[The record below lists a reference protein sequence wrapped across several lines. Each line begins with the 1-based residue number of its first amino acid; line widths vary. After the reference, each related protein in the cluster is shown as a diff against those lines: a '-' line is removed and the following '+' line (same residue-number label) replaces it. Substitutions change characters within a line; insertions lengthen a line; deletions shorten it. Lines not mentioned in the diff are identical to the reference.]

1 MLVSFLK
8 VLKECLLIHI
18 NVFNVLLISISVDL
32 RDSFTESYRKFRGQ
46 DLAKFW
52 QDVVIDSDI
61 AQLSEEDLLANQ
73 EKMNAALDSYWTH
86 LLHTSKEPGEKV
98 ETTNLVDPDPEV
110 ATMDE
115 DDEHFFARPTFVRT
129 ENGRR
134 PLDDLETSLM
144 GDDDEEEGEEEES
157 QCSVGLY
164 ENGTGPPSASQS
176 DMVLVPSPV
185 TVMNDDS
192 ISGQPSF
199 ANCLSKAG
207 NGIQSNENHLTV
219 NSEEDGLLRLTETQ
233 EIGTLETS
241 LGINIKE
248 TREVELHETNQAI
261 AAPTAELTSDQGTTS
276 FLLDTSA
283 EKIKILPPRNRLP
296 VANMKPDNP
305 RAVRYW
311 LDQRRTARSFPQQT
325 NDVGRELEGL
335 RQSREPEDWELFHGG
350 REHGV
355 HDLLGQRVLQVSL
368 EKVSSVQ

>member
-8 VLKECLLIHI
+8 VLIEYLLRYI
-18 NVFNVLLISISVDL
+18 NVFNVLLILISVDL

-46 DLAKFW
+46 DLARFW

-73 EKMNAALDSYWTH
+73 EKMNAAFDSYWTH
-86 LLHTSKEPGEKV
+86 LLHTSKETGEKV

-110 ATMDE
+110 ATIDE

-164 ENGTGPPSASQS
+164 ENGTGPPSTSQS
-176 DMVLVPSPV
+176 GMVLVPSPV
-185 TVMNDDS
+185 TLMNDDC
-192 ISGQPSF
+192 GQPSF
-199 ANCLSKAG
+199 ANCLSKTG
-207 NGIQSNENHLTV
+207 NGIQSNENHLKV
-219 NSEEDGLLRLTETQ
+219 NSEDDVLLRLSETQ
-233 EIGTLETS
+233 EIDTLETS
-241 LGINIKE
+241 LGINTKE
-248 TREVELHETNQAI
+248 TGEVEFDETNQAI
-261 AAPTAELTSDQGTTS
+261 AAPTAELTSDQEPIS
-276 FLLDTSA
+276 FLLDASV

-311 LDQRRTARSFPQQT
+311 LDQRRTARTFPQQI
-325 NDVGRELEGL
+325 NDAGRELEGL
-335 RQSREPEDWELFHGG
+335 RQCSEPEDWELFHGG

-355 HDLLGQRVLQVSL
+355 HDLLGQRVLQVIS
-368 EKVSSVQ
+368 EKVTDCSEF